1 MATLWGDPPYVST
14 SALRAC
20 DGGWGQG
27 QKCPNTGPGVT
38 QPEALRVML

>member
-20 DGGWGQG
+20 DGGVQG
-27 QKCPNTGPGVT
+27 QKCPNTRPGVT